1 MPESDQIYLL
11 ECFST
16 LTVAGKITV
25 CLNFFYLPFLY
36 FLMGLGGKTMRKT
49 ETLCDSLKVQVV
61 ICYLAHP

>member
-25 CLNFFYLPFLY
+25 CLNFFYLPFL
-36 FLMGLGGKTMRKT
+36 LLPDGTWGENHEK
-49 ETLCDSLKVQVV
+49 D
-61 ICYLAHP
+61 